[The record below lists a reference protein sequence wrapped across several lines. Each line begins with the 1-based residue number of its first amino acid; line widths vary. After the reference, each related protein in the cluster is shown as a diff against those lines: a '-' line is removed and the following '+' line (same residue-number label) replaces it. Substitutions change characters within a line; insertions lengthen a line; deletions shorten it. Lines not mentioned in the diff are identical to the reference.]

1 MRIFRLTPAAAF
13 AAAAFVCGAL
23 FAAEPVWIFNNG
35 DAADSASVGQGRIVS
50 EFGLPT
56 VSAMGTDCTVTL
68 PAVKFSA
75 DERPFFALR
84 YRYDNTKAVFGGLF
98 FTTDTLP
105 TLSDK
110 SYSPLPVTSDG
121 VWHNLVVDMRVFAH
135 KQWKGEIRSFRFDP
149 TNPSE
154 PGALFAISRL
164 GFFDSQKSAND
175 FLAAANDEPNYAL
188 PMEIAEKWQRCVAPG
203 GTLDASFER
212 ADYLI
217 ENAPELGRFTPKGTR
232 EEVVAVRKDA
242 SGKAVV
248 EPMCDV
254 SSRGFTTFAASG
266 KGPFAL
272 EDRAQ
277 RLTDV
282 AGQPCEQAARFVLA
296 RELMTAPG
304 GKFRPGDKL
313 TAEEHAA
320 LQKKLAE
327 FSRYNALGEPVAA
340 LAKSIP
346 QDAPRGRVA
355 QVLMT
360 RVRDALGTNVASP
373 YSREYFQ
380 RDRLRV
386 GAWGNFRPGDF
397 DEEYART
404 YADCGF
410 DFVLAMGG
418 IPTRDLLTYGD
429 KYGFEVYVN
438 DGSYREPL
446 VGDAEYCDHPSY
458 TGAYVTDEPGSDDYD
473 KLAAVCN
480 PYKKAT
486 GYEAY
491 VNLLPMYANA
501 AQLKYGA
508 GAAAIEYYDAD
519 PDLFRKYCAAFCE
532 KFDTKYICT
541 DIYPL
546 NWTADH
552 KKLTYADYVES
563 INVIASVAREYD
575 REFWCYIQTF
585 AWIPSKRTPTEA
597 EYRWQCY
604 SMLSFGCKCILCW
617 TYAGYRDEFPSLV
630 DTKSRKTT
638 AWHDARPV
646 FWELRRLSDEYVKYR
661 NIGAFTHNCTDD
673 TPYLKMSNEYKDFAA
688 IQALE
693 CEDPLLVGCFEK
705 KDGSKGAA
713 FTLVNMSELE
723 ENKGTTVRAKLAGTK
738 AVAWYRGVP
747 QEVKPNADGLFTFE
761 LASGEGV
768 FVTVE

>member
-1 MRIFRLTPAAAF
+1 MRLFRLTRAAAF

-56 VSAMGTDCTVTL
+56 VNATGTDCTVSL
-68 PAVKFSA
+68 PAIKFSA

-121 VWHNLVVDMRVFAH
+121 EWHNLVVDMRVFAH
-135 KQWKGEIRSFRFDP
+135 KQWKGEICSFRFDP

-188 PMEIAEKWQRCVAPG
+188 SMEIAEKWQRCVAPG
-203 GTLDASFER
+203 GTLDAGFKR

-217 ENAPELGRFTPKGTR
+217 ENAPELGKFTPKGTR

-277 RLTDV
+277 RLADV

-418 IPTRDLLTYGD
+418 IPSQKLLKYGD
-429 KYGFEVYVN
+429 KFGFEVYVN
-438 DGSYREPL
+438 DGSYREPF

-473 KLAAVCN
+473 KLAALCN

-617 TYAGYRDEFPSLV
+617 TYAGYHDDFPSLV

-646 FWELRRLSDEYVKYR
+646 FWELRRLSDEYIKYR
-661 NIGAFTHNCTDD
+661 NVGAFTHNCTDK

-688 IQALE
+688 IEALE
-693 CEDPLLVGCFEK
+693 CEEPLLVGCFEK

-723 ENKGTTVRAKLAGTK
+723 ENRGTTVRAKLAGTK

-747 QEVKPNADGLFTFE
+747 QEVKPNADGLYTFE